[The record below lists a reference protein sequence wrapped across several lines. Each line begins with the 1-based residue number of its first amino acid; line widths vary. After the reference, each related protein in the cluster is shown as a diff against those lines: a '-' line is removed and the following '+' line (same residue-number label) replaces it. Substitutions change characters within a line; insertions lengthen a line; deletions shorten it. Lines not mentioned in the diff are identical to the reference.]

1 MSRFAGA
8 MNIYRKILGL
18 GLPIL
23 VGQIGLII
31 TGFADTMMVGRYS
44 TGALAAA
51 SFVNNLFNVAVFACI
66 GFTYGV
72 TPLVGALYGRGR
84 GHEGEAGAIVRT
96 AMVLN
101 VAFSLLVTAIMAVVY
116 ANLHRLGQPTELLP
130 LIKPYYRLYLWG
142 MPTFAIF
149 GVLAQWCYGI
159 NNTGTPMWVI
169 LSSNAVNILG
179 NWLLIYGNRGLPEMG
194 LQGAGIATLF
204 VRWMIVVEMLIF
216 FFAYRR
222 NRLYAQGFITERI
235 TRKRFVEVN
244 KTSWPVSLQMTF
256 ESGSFSGAALF
267 TGWLGAVP
275 LAAFQIVVMVGT
287 LGFCVYYSIASAVS
301 VLVSNA
307 AGRRDNR
314 EMRRIARAGYVI
326 ILSLAACSSLTFA
339 GAGSHLMRLFSED
352 GAVIAVATSLI
363 FPLVLYQFADAT
375 QITFANAL
383 RGTSNVMPMLWIAF
397 VSYVIVGLPATYLLG
412 FPCGMGVYGIVL
424 SFSVSL
430 LCAATLFLWKFYA
443 TTRSSN

>member
-1 MSRFAGA
+1 MRFDWS
-8 MNIYRKILGL
+8 IYRKIIGL

-23 VGQIGLII
+23 VGQIGMIV

-44 TGALAAA
+44 TDALAAA
-51 SFVNNLFNVAVFACI
+51 SFVNNLFNMAVFACI

-84 GHEGEAGAIVRT
+84 GHEREAGAVVRM
-96 AMVLN
+96 AMTVN

-116 ANLHRLGQPTELLP
+116 ANLHRLGQPPELLP
-130 LIKPYYRLYLWG
+130 IIRPYYRLFLWG
-142 MPTFAIF
+142 MPSFAIF

-159 NNTGTPMWVI
+159 NNTGTPMWAI
-169 LSSNAVNILG
+169 LSSNAGNILG
-179 NWLLIYGNRGLPEMG
+179 NWLLIYGNWGLPELG
-194 LQGAGIATLF
+194 LQGAGIATLS

-222 NRLYAQGFITERI
+222 NRPYAQGFMGERL
-235 TRKRFVEVN
+235 TWKRFREVN
-244 KTSWPVSLQMTF
+244 RTSWPVSLQMTF
-256 ESGSFSGAALF
+256 ESGSFSIAALF

-275 LAAFQIVVMVGT
+275 LAAYQIVVMVGT

-307 AGRRDNR
+307 AGRADRR
-314 EMRRIARAGYVI
+314 EMRRVARAGYVI
-326 ILSLAACSSLTFA
+326 ILTLAACSSMVFA
-339 GAGSHLMRLFSED
+339 GAGANLMRLFSED
-352 GAVIAVATSLI
+352 TAVIAVATSLI

-375 QITFANAL
+375 QITFSNAL
-383 RGTSNVMPMLWIAF
+383 RGTSNVMPMLWISF
-397 VSYVIVGLPATYLLG
+397 VSYIVIGLPATYLLG
-412 FPCGMGVYGIVL
+412 FPCGLGVYGIVL

-430 LCAATLFLWKFYA
+430 ISAAVLFLWKFYA
-443 TTRSSN
+443 TTRATDR

>member
-1 MSRFAGA
+1 MKLDLR
-8 MNIYRKILGL
+8 IYRKIIGL

-23 VGQIGLII
+23 VGQIGMII

-44 TGALAAA
+44 TNALAAA

-72 TPLVGALYGRGR
+72 TPLVGALFGQGR
-84 GHEGEAGAIVRT
+84 GHQREVGAIVRT

-101 VAFSLLVTAIMAVVY
+101 LAFSLLVAAIMGVLY
-116 ANLHRLGQPTELLP
+116 LNLHRLGQPAELLP
-130 LIKPYYRLYLWG
+130 LIRPYYLLFLVG

-159 NNTGTPMWVI
+159 NNTGTPMWAI
-169 LSSNAVNILG
+169 LSGNVANILG
-179 NWLLIYGNRGLPEMG
+179 NWLLIYGHWGLPELG

-204 VRWMIVVEMLIF
+204 VRWMIVFEMLIYF
-216 FFAYRR
+216 FMYRR
-222 NRLYAQGFITERI
+222 NRLYARGFLAERI
-235 TRKRFVEVN
+235 TWQRFKDVN

-256 ESGSFSGAALF
+256 EAGSFSAAALF

-301 VLVSNA
+301 VIVSNA
-307 AGRRDNR
+307 AGRKDNT
-314 EMRRIARAGYVI
+314 EMRRIARAGYII
-326 ILSLAACSSLTFA
+326 ILSLAACSSLTFV
-339 GAGSHLMRLFSED
+339 GAGEHLMQLFSED
-352 GAVIAVATSLI
+352 ATVVGVATSLI
-363 FPLVLYQFADAT
+363 LPLVLYQFADAT
-375 QITFANAL
+375 QITYANAL
-383 RGTSNVMPMLWIAF
+383 RGTSNVLPMLWIAF
-397 VSYVIVGLPATYLLG
+397 VSYVIIGLPVTYLLG
-412 FPCGMGVYGIVL
+412 FTCGLGVYGIVL

-430 LCAATLFLWKFYA
+430 LSAAVLFRWKFYA
-443 TTRSSN
+443 TTRVVKYRT